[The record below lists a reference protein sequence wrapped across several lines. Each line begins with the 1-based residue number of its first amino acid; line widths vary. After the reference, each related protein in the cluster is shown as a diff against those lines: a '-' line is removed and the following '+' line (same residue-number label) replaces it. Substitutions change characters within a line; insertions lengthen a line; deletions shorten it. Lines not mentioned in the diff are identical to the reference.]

1 MSNKQ
6 DFLKKVAEIQQNL
19 KIPKGQMNK
28 FGGYAFRST
37 EDILDATKKVL
48 GDLVL
53 EMTEDMVLVGD
64 KVFKKVTS
72 SLVSSDGEHRH
83 SASAFARES
92 DEPPKGMSS
101 PQNSG
106 SVGSYAAKYSLGRL
120 LLIDDTKDD
129 DATNTHGKEEKASP
143 VSRRDKTKEDIK
155 AAQEPRA
162 TEAKETVQPEPEESQ
177 PVEVNTRPAGGSF
190 RRRGRA

>member
-1 MSNKQ
+1 MSTRQ
-6 DFLKKVAEIQQNL
+6 EFLSKVAALQQNL
-19 KIPKGQMNK
+19 KVGKNQMNK

-53 EMTEDMVLVGD
+53 EMTEEMVLVGNN
-64 KVFKKVTS
+64 VYKKVTS
-72 SLVSSDGEHRH
+72 SLVSSCGEFKH

-92 DEPPKGMSS
+92 DEPPKGMSF

-129 DATNTHGKEEKASP
+129 DATNTHGKEDKPSP
-143 VSRRDKTKEDIK
+143 VKTKAIEQK
-155 AAQEPRA
+155 
-162 TEAKETVQPEPEESQ
+162 EESKQ
-177 PVEVNTRPAGGSF
+177 EETPVAAAGQGGSF
-190 RRRGRA
+190 RRRARG

>member
-1 MSNKQ
+1 MSKRQ
-6 DFLKKVAEIQQNL
+6 EFLSKVANLQQNL
-19 KIPKGQMNK
+19 KVGKNQMNK

-53 EMTEDMVLVGD
+53 EMTEEMVLVGEN
-64 KVFKKVTS
+64 VYKKVTS
-72 SLVSSDGEHRH
+72 SLVSPCGEFRH

-92 DEPPKGMSS
+92 DEPPKGMSF

-129 DATNTHGKEEKASP
+129 DATNTHGKERTESP
-143 VSRRDKTKEDIK
+143 VTRKET
-155 AAQEPRA
+155 PV
-162 TEAKETVQPEPEESQ
+162 AKETKPTEET
-177 PVEVNTRPAGGSF
+177 PVAAQATPGGSF
-190 RRRGRA
+190 RRRARG

>member
-1 MSNKQ
+1 MSNRIE
-6 DFLKKVAEIQQNL
+6 FLAKVASLQQNL
-19 KIPKGQMNK
+19 KVGKNQMNK

-53 EMTEDMVLVGD
+53 EMTEEMILVGEN
-64 KVFKKVTS
+64 VYKKVTS
-72 SLVSSDGEHRH
+72 SLVSPCGEFRH

-92 DEPPKGMSS
+92 DEPPKGMSA

-129 DATNTHGKEEKASP
+129 DATNTHGKEDKPSP
-143 VSRRDKTKEDIK
+143 VVR
-155 AAQEPRA
+155 
-162 TEAKETVQPEPEESQ
+162 KET
-177 PVEVNTRPAGGSF
+177 PVAKVETKPDETPIAAAPVSGGSF
-190 RRRGRA
+190 RRRARG